1 MPLDTCSAS
10 ASLPRPLPWSPE
22 NYPAGLMFPPGIC
35 LWADDNAPED
45 TVVAVDGQV
54 IGSVTEAQLGPF
66 GHVVQVDGKVLVG
79 YVEAWRSGDRAT
91 DPALSAHESS
101 DTLPA

>member
-1 MPLDTCSAS
+1 MPLDTIPAS
-10 ASLPRPLPWSPE
+10 MPSTRPLPWHPK

-35 LWADDNAPED
+35 LWADDNAPND
-45 TVVAVDGQV
+45 TVVTVDEKV
-54 IGSVTEAQLGPF
+54 VSFVVEAQLGPF
-66 GHVVQVDGKVLVG
+66 GHVVQVDGKILVG
-79 YVEAWRSGDRAT
+79 YVEAWRSGDHAT